1 MVSIRQ
7 LRFQYPGSS
16 FSLQVDQLHL
26 PVGQATAVVGP
37 SGCGKT
43 TFLHLLAGIHRAT
56 SGSIRIGDTD
66 VTQLSE
72 AHRRVFRLSQIG
84 FVFQNF
90 ELIDYLNVLD
100 NVLLP
105 CRVGTAVKLNSTTR
119 DRAAA
124 LLQQAGLADFSKRN
138 VTQLSQGERQRVA
151 LCRALLVE
159 PSLLL
164 ADEPTGNLDPETSEQ
179 VLNLLFEFIRQ
190 NQTTFVMV
198 THDHSLLHRFDQTVD
213 FRQLLASVETEAVA
227 ES

>member
-16 FSLQVDQLHL
+16 FSLQVDRLDL
-26 PVGQATAVVGP
+26 PVGHATAVVGP

-43 TFLHLLAGIHRAT
+43 TFLHLLAGIHQAT
-56 SGSIRIGDTD
+56 SGSIRVGDTD

-72 AHRRVFRLSQIG
+72 ADRRAFRLSQIG
-84 FVFQNF
+84 FIFQNF

-105 CRVGTAVKLNSTTR
+105 CRVGTAVKLDSTTR
-119 DRAAA
+119 DRAAG
-124 LLQQAGLADFSKRN
+124 LLQQAGLANFSKRN

-213 FRQLLASVETEAVA
+213 FRQLLAPVGTEAVA
-227 ES
+227 EP

>member
-1 MVSIRQ
+1 M
-7 LRFQYPGSS
+7 
-16 FSLQVDQLHL
+16 
-26 PVGQATAVVGP
+26 
-37 SGCGKT
+37 
-43 TFLHLLAGIHRAT
+43 
-56 SGSIRIGDTD
+56 
-66 VTQLSE
+66 
-72 AHRRVFRLSQIG
+72 SQIG